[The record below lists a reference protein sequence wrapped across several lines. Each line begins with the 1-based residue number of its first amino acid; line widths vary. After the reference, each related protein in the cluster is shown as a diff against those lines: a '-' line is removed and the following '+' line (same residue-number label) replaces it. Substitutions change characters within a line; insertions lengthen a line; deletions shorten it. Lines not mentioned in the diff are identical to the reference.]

1 MLKNK
6 EAILA
11 LLDDSFKKGEFPLL
25 DNGNFDFAKGKLSVF
40 VEEDNWLLT
49 FQLFGLSK
57 LGPAIDFHAMG
68 NQVTNHEVSFLVDE
82 PFAFL
87 DEKGNKLELEDV
99 ETGFAKNPFS
109 IVLREKVFHFFI
121 EQKVQANINAEN
133 EWITCLRQMS
143 KNRLFLDTLWL
154 TKHEQL
160 QTADLSLMYDQLY
173 STETWIHPETEKDLP
188 IFLLSFNQLPK
199 QYAAK
204 KQHIYQTMP
213 MEIQSG
219 QCGHPQILSIIFK
232 KYLREKSID

>member
-25 DNGNFDFAKGKLSVF
+25 DNENFDFAKGKLSVF
-40 VEEDNWLLT
+40 VEGDNWLLT

-99 ETGFAKNPFS
+99 ETGFVKNPFS
-109 IVLREKVFHFFI
+109 VVLREKVFHFFI
-121 EQKVQANINAEN
+121 EQEVQANMNAEN

-160 QTADLSLMYDQLY
+160 QTADLPLLYDQLY

-188 IFLLSFNQLPK
+188 SLSPFFQSIAEAICRK
-199 QYAAK
+199 D
-204 KQHIYQTMP
+204 
-213 MEIQSG
+213 ESCIQQRGDRNTEWSKWA
-219 QCGHPQILSIIFK
+219 HTDSVHYF
-232 KYLREKSID
+232 